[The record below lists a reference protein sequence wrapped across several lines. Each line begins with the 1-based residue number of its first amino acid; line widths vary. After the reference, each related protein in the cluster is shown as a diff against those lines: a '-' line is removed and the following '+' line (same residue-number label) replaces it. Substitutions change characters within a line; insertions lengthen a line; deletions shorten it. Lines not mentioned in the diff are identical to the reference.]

1 MSAEPRPS
9 GSHSDSGPAVPDR
22 WAELAPLVDAV
33 LDAPAERRS
42 SILME
47 LSATDPALRAEVE
60 RLVAECERGMPM
72 LDRRVGDAFSQLLV
86 DDVDLAIPEI
96 LGGRYQIEHEIGR
109 GGMALVYVAR
119 DLKHARGRGEGD
131 PARPGGVVRQNPL
144 PPRDRDRRGPPA
156 PQYRAAL

>member
-1 MSAEPRPS
+1 M
-9 GSHSDSGPAVPDR
+9 PAR

-33 LDAPAERRS
+33 LDAPPERRS

-47 LSATDPALRAEVE
+47 LSAGNPELRPEVE

-72 LDRRVGDAFSQLLV
+72 LDRHAADAFPELLG

-119 DLKHARGRGEGD
+119 DLKHARAVAVKVIRPDLAASLGRTRFLREIEIAAGLRH
-131 PARPGGVVRQNPL
+131 PNIVPL
-144 PPRDRDRRGPPA
+144 
-156 PQYRAAL
+156 